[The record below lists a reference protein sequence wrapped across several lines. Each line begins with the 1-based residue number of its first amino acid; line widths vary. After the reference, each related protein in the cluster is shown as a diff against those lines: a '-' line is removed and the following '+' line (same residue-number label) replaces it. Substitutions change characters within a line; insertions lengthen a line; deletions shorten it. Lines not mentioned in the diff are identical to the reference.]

1 MLCVAKQE
9 QILTMHRSGAE
20 RDEIS
25 ATIHVSRDTV
35 AKTIARGFV
44 WKPKQQQKKPKVPS
58 PYALYGSKAKKS
70 WCNDCGC
77 MVPKPCL
84 VCYLRSIGKN
94 K

>member
-25 ATIHVSRDTV
+25 AIIHVSRDTV

-58 PYALYGSKAKKS
+58 PYAVFRANAKKS
-70 WCNDCGC
+70 WCVGCGC
-77 MVPKPCL
+77 MVAKPCL
-84 VCYLRSIGKN
+84 ACYLRSIGKGR
-94 K
+94 